1 MSSELGAVIPGL
13 ILFLIGLFIWCSET
27 YSDAPIAGF
36 WRDMSS
42 DFYSKRGASIRRL
55 AWTLAA
61 ISSGTGVLLN
71 SAGAPHSLVLIT
83 VIFTFFFLLIAVLYF
98 LPLPVP
104 HCIVLF
110 LPIPI
115 PHLVDQ
121 QWQWH
126 KRQGFLDEN
135 HQIIA
140 PTPSQVNTLTFT
152 FGDISMSLTATMELP
167 DTWRALSLPNPKAIL
182 TPQIPPIVNA
192 TSTHPRSPLDDAIFV
207 AVGIPEKTTGF
218 RPNFIVTIDLMGES
232 PIPLDEI
239 IPGWM
244 TIEQTR
250 FPIPSDDT
258 LMTTGLYVDEGL
270 SYTAIQWTWT
280 QAVSNRTVRLYATA
294 TATTTSINSIAD
306 QLPRML
312 ETLQVIS

>member
-1 MSSELGAVIPGL
+1 MDSSILFTVLGFPFGCLGLYVWYVETYTDTPLAQFWRAYGKTIAPRRVNEIASPLWMLSMISGSLLLFSIKIALPQHIQSVIAGSIPFFL
-13 ILFLIGLFIWCSET
+13 IL
-27 YSDAPIAGF
+27 
-36 WRDMSS
+36 
-42 DFYSKRGASIRRL
+42 SIIYL
-55 AWTLAA
+55 
-61 ISSGTGVLLN
+61 
-71 SAGAPHSLVLIT
+71 
-83 VIFTFFFLLIAVLYF
+83 
-98 LPLPVP
+98 
-104 HCIVLF
+104 

-126 KRQGFLDEN
+126 KRHGLIDEN
-135 HQIIA
+135 GKIIP
-140 PTPSQVNTLTFT
+140 PTPHQTNYCSYALGGETVTIKT
-152 FGDISMSLTATMELP
+152 SMELP

-192 TSTHPRSPLDDAIFV
+192 TSTHPRSPLDDALFV

-232 PIPLDEI
+232 PIPLDGI

-244 TIEQTR
+244 TIEETR
-250 FPIPSDDT
+250 FSIPSDDT

-312 ETLQVIS
+312 ETLQVTP

>member
-1 MSSELGAVIPGL
+1 MDSS
-13 ILFLIGLFIWCSET
+13 ILFTALGLPFGCLGLYVWYVET
-27 YSDAPIAGF
+27 YTDTPLAQFWRAYSKANVPRRVNEIAIPLWMLSLISGSLLLFSIKIALPQHIQSVIAG
-36 WRDMSS
+36 
-42 DFYSKRGASIRRL
+42 SIL
-55 AWTLAA
+55 
-61 ISSGTGVLLN
+61 
-71 SAGAPHSLVLIT
+71 
-83 VIFTFFFLLIAVLYF
+83 FFFMLGFVF
-98 LPLPVP
+98 L
-104 HCIVLF
+104 

-126 KRQGFLDEN
+126 KRHGFIDEN
-135 HQIIA
+135 GKIITSTPHQ
-140 PTPSQVNTLTFT
+140 TNTQTYPIGQQAMT
-152 FGDISMSLTATMELP
+152 IKTSMELP

-192 TSTHPRSPLDDAIFV
+192 TSAHPRSPLDDALFV

-218 RPNFIVTIDLMGES
+218 RPNFIVTIDLMGKS

>member
-1 MSSELGAVIPGL
+1 MDSN
-13 ILFLIGLFIWCSET
+13 ILFTALGLPFGGLGLYVWYVET
-27 YSDAPIAGF
+27 YTDTPLAQFWRAYSKENVPQRVNEIAIPLWMLCMISGALLLFSIKIALPQHIQSVIAG
-36 WRDMSS
+36 
-42 DFYSKRGASIRRL
+42 SI
-55 AWTLAA
+55 
-61 ISSGTGVLLN
+61 
-71 SAGAPHSLVLIT
+71 P
-83 VIFTFFFLLIAVLYF
+83 FFLMLSIVF
-98 LPLPVP
+98 L
-104 HCIVLF
+104 

-115 PHLVDQ
+115 PHIVDQ

-126 KRQGFLDEN
+126 KRHGLIDEN
-135 HQIIA
+135 GKIIP
-140 PTPSQVNTLTFT
+140 PTPHQTNYCSYALGGETVTIKT
-152 FGDISMSLTATMELP
+152 SMELP

-192 TSTHPRSPLDDAIFV
+192 TSTHPRSPLDDALFV

-218 RPNFIVTIDLMGES
+218 RPNFIVTIDLMGKS

-280 QAVSNRTVRLYATA
+280 QTVSNRTVRLYATA

-312 ETLQVIS
+312 ETLQVIP

>member
-1 MSSELGAVIPGL
+1 MDSNILFTALGLPFGCLGLYVWYVETYTDTPLAQFWRAYSKENVPRRVNEIAMPLWMLCMISGSLLLFSIKIALPQHIQSVIAGSFPFFL
-13 ILFLIGLFIWCSET
+13 ILSIVFL
-27 YSDAPIAGF
+27 
-36 WRDMSS
+36 
-42 DFYSKRGASIRRL
+42 
-55 AWTLAA
+55 
-61 ISSGTGVLLN
+61 
-71 SAGAPHSLVLIT
+71 
-83 VIFTFFFLLIAVLYF
+83 
-98 LPLPVP
+98 
-104 HCIVLF
+104 

-135 HQIIA
+135 RQIIA

-192 TSTHPRSPLDDAIFV
+192 TSAHPRSPLDDAIFV

-244 TIEQTR
+244 TIEETG

-312 ETLQVIS
+312 ETLQVTP

>member
-1 MSSELGAVIPGL
+1 MDSS
-13 ILFLIGLFIWCSET
+13 ILFTALGLPFGCLGLYVWYIET
-27 YSDAPIAGF
+27 YTDTPLAQF
-36 WRDMSS
+36 WRAYGKANAPRRVNEIAIPLWMLCMIS
-42 DFYSKRGASIRRL
+42 AS
-55 AWTLAA
+55 
-61 ISSGTGVLLN
+61 LLLF
-71 SAGAPHSLVLIT
+71 SIKIALPQHIQSVFAGSIP
-83 VIFTFFFLLIAVLYF
+83 FFLMLSIVF
-98 LPLPVP
+98 L
-104 HCIVLF
+104 

-135 HQIIA
+135 RQIIA
-140 PTPSQVNTLTFT
+140 PTPNQVNTLTFT

-167 DTWRALSLPNPKAIL
+167 NTWRALSLPNPKAIL

-192 TSTHPRSPLDDAIFV
+192 TSAHPRSPLDDALFV

-232 PIPLDEI
+232 PIPLDGI

-244 TIEQTR
+244 TIEETR
-250 FPIPSDDT
+250 FPIPCDDT

-312 ETLQVIS
+312 ETLQVTP

>member
-1 MSSELGAVIPGL
+1 MDSS
-13 ILFLIGLFIWCSET
+13 ILFTALGLPFGCLGLYVWYIET
-27 YSDAPIAGF
+27 YTDTPLAQF
-36 WRDMSS
+36 WRAYGKANAPRRVNEIAIPLWMLCMIS
-42 DFYSKRGASIRRL
+42 AS
-55 AWTLAA
+55 
-61 ISSGTGVLLN
+61 LLLF
-71 SAGAPHSLVLIT
+71 SIKIALPQHIQSVFAGSIP
-83 VIFTFFFLLIAVLYF
+83 FFLMLSIVF
-98 LPLPVP
+98 L
-104 HCIVLF
+104 

-135 HQIIA
+135 RQIIA
-140 PTPSQVNTLTFT
+140 PTPSLVNNLTFT

-167 DTWRALSLPNPKAIL
+167 NTWRALSLPNPKAIL

-192 TSTHPRSPLDDAIFV
+192 TSAHPRSPLDDALFV
-207 AVGIPEKTTGF
+207 AVGIPEKTSGF
-218 RPNFIVTIDLMGES
+218 RPNFIVTIDLMGKS
-232 PIPLDEI
+232 PIPLDDI

-244 TIEQTR
+244 TIEETR

>member
-1 MSSELGAVIPGL
+1 MDSSILFTALGLPFGCLGLYVWYIETYTDTPLAQFWRAYGKTIAPRRVNEIAIPLWMLCMISGSLLLFSIKIALPQHIQSVIAGSIPFFL
-13 ILFLIGLFIWCSET
+13 IL
-27 YSDAPIAGF
+27 
-36 WRDMSS
+36 
-42 DFYSKRGASIRRL
+42 SIVYL
-55 AWTLAA
+55 
-61 ISSGTGVLLN
+61 
-71 SAGAPHSLVLIT
+71 
-83 VIFTFFFLLIAVLYF
+83 
-98 LPLPVP
+98 
-104 HCIVLF
+104 

-126 KRQGFLDEN
+126 KRHGLIDEN
-135 HQIIA
+135 GKIIP
-140 PTPSQVNTLTFT
+140 PTPHQTNYCSYALGGETVTIKT
-152 FGDISMSLTATMELP
+152 SMELP

-192 TSTHPRSPLDDAIFV
+192 TSTHPRSPLDDALFV

-218 RPNFIVTIDLMGES
+218 RPNFIVTIDLMGEN

-244 TIEQTR
+244 TIEQTG
-250 FPIPSDDT
+250 FSIPSDDT
-258 LMTTGLYVDEGL
+258 LMTTGLYVDKGL

-280 QAVSNRTVRLYATA
+280 QTLSNRKVRLYATA

>member
-1 MSSELGAVIPGL
+1 MDSSILFTALGLPFGCLGLYVWYVETYTDTPLAQFLRAYNKANAPRRVNEIFIPLLMLGMISGALLPFSIKIALPQHIQSVIAGSIPFFL
-13 ILFLIGLFIWCSET
+13 ILSIVFL
-27 YSDAPIAGF
+27 
-36 WRDMSS
+36 
-42 DFYSKRGASIRRL
+42 
-55 AWTLAA
+55 
-61 ISSGTGVLLN
+61 
-71 SAGAPHSLVLIT
+71 
-83 VIFTFFFLLIAVLYF
+83 
-98 LPLPVP
+98 
-104 HCIVLF
+104 

-135 HQIIA
+135 RQIIA
-140 PTPSQVNTLTFT
+140 PTPNQVNNLTFT

-244 TIEQTR
+244 TIEQTG
-250 FPIPSDDT
+250 FSIPSDDT

-312 ETLQVIS
+312 ETLQVIP

>member
-1 MSSELGAVIPGL
+1 MDSNILFTALGLPFGCLGLYVWYVETYTDTPLAQFWRAYSKENVPRRVNEIAMPLWMLCMISGSLLLFSIKIALPQHIQSVIAGSFPFFL
-13 ILFLIGLFIWCSET
+13 ILSIVFL
-27 YSDAPIAGF
+27 
-36 WRDMSS
+36 
-42 DFYSKRGASIRRL
+42 
-55 AWTLAA
+55 
-61 ISSGTGVLLN
+61 
-71 SAGAPHSLVLIT
+71 
-83 VIFTFFFLLIAVLYF
+83 
-98 LPLPVP
+98 
-104 HCIVLF
+104 

-135 HQIIA
+135 RQIIA

-192 TSTHPRSPLDDAIFV
+192 TSAHPRSPLDDALFV

-218 RPNFIVTIDLMGES
+218 RPNFIVTIDLMGKS
-232 PIPLDEI
+232 PVPLDEI

-244 TIEQTR
+244 TIEETR

-312 ETLQVIS
+312 ETLQVTP

>member
-1 MSSELGAVIPGL
+1 
-13 ILFLIGLFIWCSET
+13 
-27 YSDAPIAGF
+27 
-36 WRDMSS
+36 
-42 DFYSKRGASIRRL
+42 
-55 AWTLAA
+55 
-61 ISSGTGVLLN
+61 
-71 SAGAPHSLVLIT
+71 
-83 VIFTFFFLLIAVLYF
+83 
-98 LPLPVP
+98 
-104 HCIVLF
+104 
-110 LPIPI
+110 
-115 PHLVDQ
+115 
-121 QWQWH
+121 
-126 KRQGFLDEN
+126 
-135 HQIIA
+135 
-140 PTPSQVNTLTFT
+140 
-152 FGDISMSLTATMELP
+152 MSLTATMELP

-192 TSTHPRSPLDDAIFV
+192 TSAHPRSPLDDALFV

-218 RPNFIVTIDLMGES
+218 RPNFIVTIDLMGKS

-244 TIEQTR
+244 TIEETG

>member
-1 MSSELGAVIPGL
+1 MDSS
-13 ILFLIGLFIWCSET
+13 ILFTALGLPFGCLGLYVWYIET
-27 YSDAPIAGF
+27 YTDTPLAQF
-36 WRDMSS
+36 WRAYGKANAPRRVNEIAIPLWMLCMISGS
-42 DFYSKRGASIRRL
+42 LLLFSIKIAL
-55 AWTLAA
+55 PQP
-61 ISSGTGVLLN
+61 IQSVF
-71 SAGAPHSLVLIT
+71 AGSIP
-83 VIFTFFFLLIAVLYF
+83 FFLMLSIVF
-98 LPLPVP
+98 L
-104 HCIVLF
+104 

-135 HQIIA
+135 RQIIA
-140 PTPSQVNTLTFT
+140 PTPSLVNNLTFT

-192 TSTHPRSPLDDAIFV
+192 TSAHPRSPLDDALFV
-207 AVGIPEKTTGF
+207 AVGIPEKTSGF
-218 RPNFIVTIDLMGES
+218 RPNFIVTIDLMGKS
-232 PIPLDEI
+232 PIPLDDI

-244 TIEQTR
+244 TIEETR

-280 QAVSNRTVRLYATA
+280 QTVSNRTVRLYATA

-312 ETLQVIS
+312 ETLQVIP

>member
-1 MSSELGAVIPGL
+1 MDSNILFTALGLPFGCLGLYVWYVETYTDTPLAQFWRAYSKANVPRRVNEIAMPLWMLCMISGSLLLFSIKIALPQHIQSVIAGSFPFFL
-13 ILFLIGLFIWCSET
+13 ILSIVFL
-27 YSDAPIAGF
+27 
-36 WRDMSS
+36 
-42 DFYSKRGASIRRL
+42 
-55 AWTLAA
+55 
-61 ISSGTGVLLN
+61 
-71 SAGAPHSLVLIT
+71 
-83 VIFTFFFLLIAVLYF
+83 
-98 LPLPVP
+98 
-104 HCIVLF
+104 

-135 HQIIA
+135 RQIIA
-140 PTPSQVNTLTFT
+140 PTPNQVNTLTFT

-192 TSTHPRSPLDDAIFV
+192 TSAHPRSPLDDALFV

-232 PIPLDEI
+232 PIPLDGI

-312 ETLQVIS
+312 ETLQVTP

>member
-1 MSSELGAVIPGL
+1 MDSNILFTALGLPFGCLGLYVWYVETYTDTPLAQFWRAYSKANVPRRVNEIAMPLWMLCMISGSLLLFSIKIALPQHIQSVIAGSFPFFL
-13 ILFLIGLFIWCSET
+13 ILSIVFL
-27 YSDAPIAGF
+27 
-36 WRDMSS
+36 
-42 DFYSKRGASIRRL
+42 
-55 AWTLAA
+55 
-61 ISSGTGVLLN
+61 
-71 SAGAPHSLVLIT
+71 
-83 VIFTFFFLLIAVLYF
+83 
-98 LPLPVP
+98 
-104 HCIVLF
+104 

-135 HQIIA
+135 RQIIA
-140 PTPSQVNTLTFT
+140 PTPNQVNTLTFT

-167 DTWRALSLPNPKAIL
+167 DTWRALSLTNPKAIL
-182 TPQIPPIVNA
+182 TPQTPPIVNA
-192 TSTHPRSPLDDAIFV
+192 TSAHPRSPLDDALFV

-232 PIPLDEI
+232 PIPLDGI

-244 TIEQTR
+244 TIEETR
-250 FPIPSDDT
+250 FPIPCDDT

-312 ETLQVIS
+312 ETLQVTP

>member
-1 MSSELGAVIPGL
+1 MDSS
-13 ILFLIGLFIWCSET
+13 ILFTALGLPFGCLGLYVWYIET
-27 YSDAPIAGF
+27 YTDTPLAQFWRAYGKANAPRRVNEIAIPLWMLCMISASLLLFSIKIALPQHIQSVIAG
-36 WRDMSS
+36 
-42 DFYSKRGASIRRL
+42 SI
-55 AWTLAA
+55 
-61 ISSGTGVLLN
+61 
-71 SAGAPHSLVLIT
+71 P
-83 VIFTFFFLLIAVLYF
+83 FFLMLSIVF
-98 LPLPVP
+98 L
-104 HCIVLF
+104 

-135 HQIIA
+135 RQIIA
-140 PTPSQVNTLTFT
+140 PTPSLVNNLTFT

-192 TSTHPRSPLDDAIFV
+192 TSAHPRSPLDDALFV

-218 RPNFIVTIDLMGES
+218 RPNFIVTIDLLGKS
-232 PIPLDEI
+232 PIPLDDI

-244 TIEQTR
+244 TIEETR
-250 FPIPSDDT
+250 IPIPSDDT

-312 ETLQVIS
+312 ETLQVTP

>member
-1 MSSELGAVIPGL
+1 MDSSILFTALGLPFGCLGLYVWYVETYTDTPLAQFWRAYGKTIAPRRVNEIASPLWMLCMISGSLLLFSIKIALPKHIQSVIAGSIPFFL
-13 ILFLIGLFIWCSET
+13 ILSIVFL
-27 YSDAPIAGF
+27 
-36 WRDMSS
+36 
-42 DFYSKRGASIRRL
+42 
-55 AWTLAA
+55 
-61 ISSGTGVLLN
+61 
-71 SAGAPHSLVLIT
+71 
-83 VIFTFFFLLIAVLYF
+83 
-98 LPLPVP
+98 
-104 HCIVLF
+104 

-126 KRQGFLDEN
+126 KRHGLIDEN
-135 HQIIA
+135 GKIIP
-140 PTPSQVNTLTFT
+140 PTPHQTNYCSYTLGGETVT
-152 FGDISMSLTATMELP
+152 IKTSMELP

-192 TSTHPRSPLDDAIFV
+192 TSAHPRSPLDDALFI

-218 RPNFIVTIDLMGES
+218 RPNFIVTIDLMGKS
-232 PIPLDEI
+232 PIPLDGI

-244 TIEQTR
+244 TIEQTG
-250 FPIPSDDT
+250 FSIPSDDT

-312 ETLQVIS
+312 ETLQVTP

>member
-1 MSSELGAVIPGL
+1 MDSNVLFTALGLPFGGLGLYVWYVETYTDTPLAQFWRAYSKENVPQRVNEIAIPLWMLCMISGALLLFSIKIALPQHIQSVIAGSIPFFL
-13 ILFLIGLFIWCSET
+13 IL
-27 YSDAPIAGF
+27 
-36 WRDMSS
+36 
-42 DFYSKRGASIRRL
+42 SIVYL
-55 AWTLAA
+55 
-61 ISSGTGVLLN
+61 
-71 SAGAPHSLVLIT
+71 
-83 VIFTFFFLLIAVLYF
+83 
-98 LPLPVP
+98 
-104 HCIVLF
+104 

-115 PHLVDQ
+115 PHIVDQ

-126 KRQGFLDEN
+126 KRHGFLDEN
-135 HQIIA
+135 RQIIA

-192 TSTHPRSPLDDAIFV
+192 TSTHPRSPLDDALFI

-218 RPNFIVTIDLMGES
+218 RPNFIVTIDLMGEN

-250 FPIPSDDT
+250 FSIPSDDT

-280 QAVSNRTVRLYATA
+280 QTLSNRKVRLYATA

>member
-1 MSSELGAVIPGL
+1 MDSS
-13 ILFLIGLFIWCSET
+13 ILFTALGLPFGCLGLYVWYIET
-27 YSDAPIAGF
+27 YTDTPLAQF
-36 WRDMSS
+36 WRAYGKANAPRRVNEIAIPLWMLCMIS
-42 DFYSKRGASIRRL
+42 AS
-55 AWTLAA
+55 
-61 ISSGTGVLLN
+61 LLLF
-71 SAGAPHSLVLIT
+71 SIKIALPQHIQSVFAGSIP
-83 VIFTFFFLLIAVLYF
+83 FFLMLSIVF
-98 LPLPVP
+98 L
-104 HCIVLF
+104 

-135 HQIIA
+135 RQIIA
-140 PTPSQVNTLTFT
+140 PTPSLVNNLTFT

-192 TSTHPRSPLDDAIFV
+192 TSAHPRSPLDDALFV

-218 RPNFIVTIDLMGES
+218 RPNFIVTIDLMGKS
-232 PIPLDEI
+232 PIPLDDI

-244 TIEQTR
+244 TIEETR

>member
-1 MSSELGAVIPGL
+1 MDSS
-13 ILFLIGLFIWCSET
+13 ILFTALGLPFGCLGLYVWYIET
-27 YSDAPIAGF
+27 YTDTPLAQF
-36 WRDMSS
+36 WRAYGKANAPRRVNEIAIPLWMLCMIS
-42 DFYSKRGASIRRL
+42 AS
-55 AWTLAA
+55 
-61 ISSGTGVLLN
+61 LLLF
-71 SAGAPHSLVLIT
+71 SIKIALPQHIQSVFAGSIP
-83 VIFTFFFLLIAVLYF
+83 FFLMLSIVF
-98 LPLPVP
+98 L
-104 HCIVLF
+104 

-135 HQIIA
+135 RQIIA
-140 PTPSQVNTLTFT
+140 PTPSLVNNLTFT

-192 TSTHPRSPLDDAIFV
+192 TSAHPRSPLDALFV
-207 AVGIPEKTTGF
+207 AVGIPEKTSGF
-218 RPNFIVTIDLMGES
+218 RPNFIVTIDLMGKS
-232 PIPLDEI
+232 PIPLDDI

-244 TIEQTR
+244 TIEETR

>member
-1 MSSELGAVIPGL
+1 MDSNILFTALGLPFGCLGLYVWYVETYTDTPLAQFWRAYSKENVPRRVNEIAMPLWMLCMISGSLLLFSIKIALPQHIQSVIAGSFPFFL
-13 ILFLIGLFIWCSET
+13 ILSIVFL
-27 YSDAPIAGF
+27 
-36 WRDMSS
+36 
-42 DFYSKRGASIRRL
+42 
-55 AWTLAA
+55 
-61 ISSGTGVLLN
+61 
-71 SAGAPHSLVLIT
+71 
-83 VIFTFFFLLIAVLYF
+83 
-98 LPLPVP
+98 
-104 HCIVLF
+104 

-135 HQIIA
+135 RQIIA

-192 TSTHPRSPLDDAIFV
+192 TSAHPRSPLDDALFV

-218 RPNFIVTIDLMGES
+218 RPNLIVTIDLMGKS

-244 TIEQTR
+244 TIEETR

-312 ETLQVIS
+312 ETLQVTP

>member
-1 MSSELGAVIPGL
+1 MDSS
-13 ILFLIGLFIWCSET
+13 ILFTALGLPFGCLGLYVWYIET
-27 YSDAPIAGF
+27 YTDTPLAQF
-36 WRDMSS
+36 WRAYGKANAPRRVNEIAIPLWMLCMIS
-42 DFYSKRGASIRRL
+42 AS
-55 AWTLAA
+55 
-61 ISSGTGVLLN
+61 LLLF
-71 SAGAPHSLVLIT
+71 SIKIALPQHIQSVFAGSIP
-83 VIFTFFFLLIAVLYF
+83 FFLMLSIVF
-98 LPLPVP
+98 L
-104 HCIVLF
+104 

-135 HQIIA
+135 RQIIA
-140 PTPSQVNTLTFT
+140 PTPNQVNTLTFT

-167 DTWRALSLPNPKAIL
+167 NTWRALSLPNPKAIL

-192 TSTHPRSPLDDAIFV
+192 TSAHPRSPLDDALFV

-218 RPNFIVTIDLMGES
+218 RPNFIVTIDLMGKS
-232 PIPLDEI
+232 PIPLDGI

-244 TIEQTR
+244 TIEETR

-306 QLPRML
+306 QPPRML
-312 ETLQVIS
+312 ETLQVTP

>member
-1 MSSELGAVIPGL
+1 MDSSILFTALGLPFGCLGLYVWYIETYTDTPLAQFWRAYGKTIAPRRVNEIAIPLWMLCMISGSLLLFSIKIALPQHIQSVIAGSIPFFL
-13 ILFLIGLFIWCSET
+13 IL
-27 YSDAPIAGF
+27 
-36 WRDMSS
+36 
-42 DFYSKRGASIRRL
+42 SIVYL
-55 AWTLAA
+55 
-61 ISSGTGVLLN
+61 
-71 SAGAPHSLVLIT
+71 
-83 VIFTFFFLLIAVLYF
+83 
-98 LPLPVP
+98 
-104 HCIVLF
+104 
-110 LPIPI
+110 LPIPVPRCI
-115 PHLVDQ
+115 DA

-126 KRQGFLDEN
+126 KRHGLIDEN
-135 HQIIA
+135 GKIIP
-140 PTPSQVNTLTFT
+140 PTPHQTNYCWYALGGETVTIKTS
-152 FGDISMSLTATMELP
+152 MELP

-192 TSTHPRSPLDDAIFV
+192 TSTHPRSPLDDALFV

-218 RPNFIVTIDLMGES
+218 RPNFIVTIDLMGEN

-244 TIEQTR
+244 TIEQTG
-250 FPIPSDDT
+250 FSIPSDDT
-258 LMTTGLYVDEGL
+258 LMTTGLYVDKGL

-280 QAVSNRTVRLYATA
+280 QTLSNRKVRLYATA

>member
-1 MSSELGAVIPGL
+1 MDSSILFTALGLPFGCLGLYVWYVETYTDTPLAQFWRAYGKTIAPRRVNEIASPLWMLCMISGSLLLFSTKIALPQHIQSVIAGSIPFFL
-13 ILFLIGLFIWCSET
+13 ILSIVFL
-27 YSDAPIAGF
+27 
-36 WRDMSS
+36 
-42 DFYSKRGASIRRL
+42 
-55 AWTLAA
+55 
-61 ISSGTGVLLN
+61 
-71 SAGAPHSLVLIT
+71 
-83 VIFTFFFLLIAVLYF
+83 
-98 LPLPVP
+98 
-104 HCIVLF
+104 

-135 HQIIA
+135 RQIIA
-140 PTPSQVNTLTFT
+140 PTPNQVNNLTFT

-232 PIPLDEI
+232 PIPLDDV

-280 QAVSNRTVRLYATA
+280 QTLSNRTVRLYATA

-312 ETLQVIS
+312 ETLQVTP

>member
-1 MSSELGAVIPGL
+1 MDSS
-13 ILFLIGLFIWCSET
+13 ILFTALGLPFGCLGLYVWYIET
-27 YSDAPIAGF
+27 YTDTPLAQF
-36 WRDMSS
+36 WRA
-42 DFYSKRGASIRRL
+42 YSKANVPRRVNEIAIPLWMLCMISGSLLLFSIKIAL
-55 AWTLAA
+55 PQH
-61 ISSGTGVLLN
+61 IQSVF
-71 SAGAPHSLVLIT
+71 AGSIP
-83 VIFTFFFLLIAVLYF
+83 FFLMLSIVF
-98 LPLPVP
+98 L
-104 HCIVLF
+104 

-135 HQIIA
+135 RQIIA
-140 PTPSQVNTLTFT
+140 PTPSLVNNLTFT

-192 TSTHPRSPLDDAIFV
+192 TSAHPRSPLDDALFV
-207 AVGIPEKTTGF
+207 AVGIPEKTSGF
-218 RPNFIVTIDLMGES
+218 RPNFIVTIDLMGKS
-232 PIPLDEI
+232 PIPLDDI

-244 TIEQTR
+244 TIEETR

-312 ETLQVIS
+312 ETLQVTP

>member
-1 MSSELGAVIPGL
+1 MDSS
-13 ILFLIGLFIWCSET
+13 ILFTALGLPFGCLGLYVWYIET
-27 YSDAPIAGF
+27 YTDTPLAQF
-36 WRDMSS
+36 WRAYGKANAPRRVNEIAIPLWMLCMIA
-42 DFYSKRGASIRRL
+42 AS
-55 AWTLAA
+55 
-61 ISSGTGVLLN
+61 LLLF
-71 SAGAPHSLVLIT
+71 SIKIALPQHIQSVFAGSIP
-83 VIFTFFFLLIAVLYF
+83 FFLMLSIVF
-98 LPLPVP
+98 L
-104 HCIVLF
+104 

-135 HQIIA
+135 RQIIA
-140 PTPSQVNTLTFT
+140 PTPSLVNNLTFT

-167 DTWRALSLPNPKAIL
+167 DTWRALSLPNPKPIL

-192 TSTHPRSPLDDAIFV
+192 TFAHPRSPLDDALFV

-232 PIPLDEI
+232 PIPLDRI

-244 TIEQTR
+244 TIEETR

>member
-1 MSSELGAVIPGL
+1 MDSNILFTALGLPFGGLGLYVWYVETYTDTPLAQFWRAYSKENVPQRVNEIAIPLWMLCMISGALFLFSIKIALPQHIQSVIAGSIPFFL
-13 ILFLIGLFIWCSET
+13 IL
-27 YSDAPIAGF
+27 
-36 WRDMSS
+36 
-42 DFYSKRGASIRRL
+42 SIVYL
-55 AWTLAA
+55 
-61 ISSGTGVLLN
+61 
-71 SAGAPHSLVLIT
+71 
-83 VIFTFFFLLIAVLYF
+83 
-98 LPLPVP
+98 
-104 HCIVLF
+104 

-115 PHLVDQ
+115 PHIVDQ

-126 KRQGFLDEN
+126 KRHGLIDEN
-135 HQIIA
+135 GKIIP
-140 PTPSQVNTLTFT
+140 PTPHQTNYCSYALGGETVTIKT
-152 FGDISMSLTATMELP
+152 SMELP

-192 TSTHPRSPLDDAIFV
+192 TSAHPRSPLDDALFV

-218 RPNFIVTIDLMGES
+218 RPNFIVTIDLMGKS
-232 PIPLDEI
+232 PIPLDGI

-250 FPIPSDDT
+250 FSIPSDDT

-280 QAVSNRTVRLYATA
+280 QTVSNRTVRLYATA

>member
-1 MSSELGAVIPGL
+1 MDSSILFTALGLPFGCLGLYVWYVETYTDTPLAQFWRAYGKTIAPRRVNEIASPLWMLCMISGSLLLFSIKIALPQHIQSVIAGSIPFFL
-13 ILFLIGLFIWCSET
+13 ILSIVFL
-27 YSDAPIAGF
+27 
-36 WRDMSS
+36 
-42 DFYSKRGASIRRL
+42 
-55 AWTLAA
+55 
-61 ISSGTGVLLN
+61 
-71 SAGAPHSLVLIT
+71 
-83 VIFTFFFLLIAVLYF
+83 
-98 LPLPVP
+98 
-104 HCIVLF
+104 

-121 QWQWH
+121 EWQWH

-135 HQIIA
+135 RQIIA
-140 PTPSQVNTLTFT
+140 PTPNQVNTLTFT

-192 TSTHPRSPLDDAIFV
+192 TSAHPRSPLDDALFV

-218 RPNFIVTIDLMGES
+218 RPNLIVTIDLMGKS

-244 TIEQTR
+244 TIEETR

>member
-1 MSSELGAVIPGL
+1 MDSSILFTALGLPFGCLGLYVWYVETYTDTPLAQFLRAYNKANAPRRVNEIASPLWMLGMISGALLPFSIKIALPKHIQSVIAGSIPFFL
-13 ILFLIGLFIWCSET
+13 ILSIVFL
-27 YSDAPIAGF
+27 
-36 WRDMSS
+36 
-42 DFYSKRGASIRRL
+42 
-55 AWTLAA
+55 
-61 ISSGTGVLLN
+61 
-71 SAGAPHSLVLIT
+71 
-83 VIFTFFFLLIAVLYF
+83 
-98 LPLPVP
+98 
-104 HCIVLF
+104 

-135 HQIIA
+135 RQIIA
-140 PTPSQVNTLTFT
+140 PTPNQVNNLTFT

-244 TIEQTR
+244 TIEQTG
-250 FPIPSDDT
+250 FSIPSDDT

>member
-1 MSSELGAVIPGL
+1 MDSS
-13 ILFLIGLFIWCSET
+13 ILFTALGLPFGCLGLYVWYIET
-27 YSDAPIAGF
+27 YTDTPLAQF
-36 WRDMSS
+36 WRAYGKANAPRRVNEIAIPLWMLCMIS
-42 DFYSKRGASIRRL
+42 AS
-55 AWTLAA
+55 
-61 ISSGTGVLLN
+61 LLLF
-71 SAGAPHSLVLIT
+71 SIKIALPQHIQSVFAGSIP
-83 VIFTFFFLLIAVLYF
+83 FFLMLSIVF
-98 LPLPVP
+98 L
-104 HCIVLF
+104 

-135 HQIIA
+135 RQIIA
-140 PTPSQVNTLTFT
+140 PTPSLVNNLTFT

-167 DTWRALSLPNPKAIL
+167 DTWRALSLPNPKPIL

-192 TSTHPRSPLDDAIFV
+192 TFAHPRSPLDDALFV
-207 AVGIPEKTTGF
+207 AVGIPEKTSGF
-218 RPNFIVTIDLMGES
+218 RPNFIVTIDLMGKS
-232 PIPLDEI
+232 PIPLDDI

-244 TIEQTR
+244 TIEETR

>member
-1 MSSELGAVIPGL
+1 MDSSILFTALGLPFGCLGLYVWYVETYTDTPLAQFWRAYGKTIAPRRVNEIASPLWMLCMISGSLLLFSTKIALPQHIQSVIAGSIPFFL
-13 ILFLIGLFIWCSET
+13 ILSIVFL
-27 YSDAPIAGF
+27 
-36 WRDMSS
+36 
-42 DFYSKRGASIRRL
+42 
-55 AWTLAA
+55 
-61 ISSGTGVLLN
+61 
-71 SAGAPHSLVLIT
+71 
-83 VIFTFFFLLIAVLYF
+83 
-98 LPLPVP
+98 
-104 HCIVLF
+104 

-135 HQIIA
+135 RQIIA
-140 PTPSQVNTLTFT
+140 PTPNQVNNLTFT
-152 FGDISMSLTATMELP
+152 FGDISMSLTATVELP

-232 PIPLDEI
+232 PIPLDDV

-244 TIEQTR
+244 TIEQTG
-250 FPIPSDDT
+250 FSIPSDDT

-280 QAVSNRTVRLYATA
+280 QTLSNRTVRLYATA

-312 ETLQVIS
+312 ETLQVTP

>member
-1 MSSELGAVIPGL
+1 MDSSILFTALGLPFGCLGLYVWYVETYTDTPLAQFWRAYGKTIAPRRVNEIASPLWMLCMISGSLLLFSIKIALPQHIQSVIAGSIPFFL
-13 ILFLIGLFIWCSET
+13 ILSIVFL
-27 YSDAPIAGF
+27 
-36 WRDMSS
+36 
-42 DFYSKRGASIRRL
+42 
-55 AWTLAA
+55 
-61 ISSGTGVLLN
+61 
-71 SAGAPHSLVLIT
+71 
-83 VIFTFFFLLIAVLYF
+83 
-98 LPLPVP
+98 
-104 HCIVLF
+104 

-126 KRQGFLDEN
+126 KRHGLIDEN
-135 HQIIA
+135 GKIIP
-140 PTPSQVNTLTFT
+140 PTPHQTNYCSYALGGETVTIKT
-152 FGDISMSLTATMELP
+152 SMELP

-182 TPQIPPIVNA
+182 TPQVPPIVNA
-192 TSTHPRSPLDDAIFV
+192 TSTHPRSPLDDALFI

-218 RPNFIVTIDLMGES
+218 RPNFIVTIDLMGKS
-232 PIPLDEI
+232 PIPLDGI

-244 TIEQTR
+244 TIEQTG
-250 FPIPSDDT
+250 FSIPSDDT

-312 ETLQVIS
+312 ETLQVIP

>member
-1 MSSELGAVIPGL
+1 MDSNILFTALGLPFGCLGLYVWYVETYTDTPLAQFWRAYSKENVPRRVNEIAMPLWMLCMISGSLLLFSIKIALPQHIQSVIAGSFPFFL
-13 ILFLIGLFIWCSET
+13 ILSIVFL
-27 YSDAPIAGF
+27 
-36 WRDMSS
+36 
-42 DFYSKRGASIRRL
+42 
-55 AWTLAA
+55 
-61 ISSGTGVLLN
+61 
-71 SAGAPHSLVLIT
+71 
-83 VIFTFFFLLIAVLYF
+83 
-98 LPLPVP
+98 
-104 HCIVLF
+104 

-135 HQIIA
+135 RQIIA
-140 PTPSQVNTLTFT
+140 PTPSQVNNLTFT

-192 TSTHPRSPLDDAIFV
+192 TSTHPRSPLDDALFV

-218 RPNFIVTIDLMGES
+218 RPNFIVTIDLMGKS
-232 PIPLDEI
+232 PIPLDDV
-239 IPGWM
+239 IPGWI
-244 TIEQTR
+244 TIEETR

>member
-1 MSSELGAVIPGL
+1 MDTS
-13 ILFLIGLFIWCSET
+13 ILFTALGLPFGCLGLYVWYIET
-27 YSDAPIAGF
+27 YTDTPLAQF
-36 WRDMSS
+36 WRAYGKANAPRRVNEIAIPLWMLCMIS
-42 DFYSKRGASIRRL
+42 AS
-55 AWTLAA
+55 
-61 ISSGTGVLLN
+61 LLLF
-71 SAGAPHSLVLIT
+71 SIKIALPQHIQSVFAGSIP
-83 VIFTFFFLLIAVLYF
+83 FFLMLSIVF
-98 LPLPVP
+98 L
-104 HCIVLF
+104 

-135 HQIIA
+135 RQIIA
-140 PTPSQVNTLTFT
+140 PTPSLVNNLTFT

-192 TSTHPRSPLDDAIFV
+192 TSAHPRSPLDDALFV
-207 AVGIPEKTTGF
+207 AVGIPEKTSGF
-218 RPNFIVTIDLMGES
+218 RPNFIVTIDLMGKS
-232 PIPLDEI
+232 PIPLDDI

-312 ETLQVIS
+312 ETLQVTP

>member
-1 MSSELGAVIPGL
+1 MDSS
-13 ILFLIGLFIWCSET
+13 ILFTALGLPFGCLGLYVWYIET
-27 YSDAPIAGF
+27 YTDTPLAQF
-36 WRDMSS
+36 WRAYGKANAPRRVNEIAIPLWMLCMIS
-42 DFYSKRGASIRRL
+42 AS
-55 AWTLAA
+55 
-61 ISSGTGVLLN
+61 LLLF
-71 SAGAPHSLVLIT
+71 SIKIALPQHIQSVFAGSIP
-83 VIFTFFFLLIAVLYF
+83 FFLMLSIVF
-98 LPLPVP
+98 L
-104 HCIVLF
+104 

-135 HQIIA
+135 RQIIA
-140 PTPSQVNTLTFT
+140 PTPSLVNNLTFT

-192 TSTHPRSPLDDAIFV
+192 TSAHPRSPLDDALFV

-218 RPNFIVTIDLMGES
+218 RPNFIVTIDLMGKS

-244 TIEQTR
+244 TIEETR

-280 QAVSNRTVRLYATA
+280 QAVSNRIVRLYATA